1 VTEDVPVAVLRGSST
16 GGKWRA
22 EASDLRMEA
31 KIFEW
36 ESVI

>member
-1 VTEDVPVAVLRGSST
+1 VTDGAD
-16 GGKWRA
+16 GKRCA